1 MIRRIQIVFF
11 FLFVVSFPLLCIQSF
26 REDSFSKK
34 LLTNEEKT
42 VNDFWDSIKN
52 ELQKTEYGYLS
63 KISVEIDGT
72 NYKLEPLLISA
83 DNLIASQE
91 FFWPLNESILKT
103 KTDETKLIIGELIK
117 KGVDSNKFLTEIAKL
132 KVDIDQKVN
141 NFWKREIRDELYL
154 SKYAYLSKTPIKI
167 KDQNYDLGI
176 LIKAANERDEQKAI
190 ITEGSKLKTWT
201 SNLNTNLNFGPIG
214 KKIVHAKTE
223 LVRLVNAKVSPEQF
237 VNTLKELK
245 QKSEEELNTL
255 WEGIKDELK
264 KFRSGYIHL
273 LKKMKIKNRIFYDL
287 WPIFTTAF
295 DENKHKQ
302 KVSEFDLETKAA
314 LQNLVNEGIDS
325 QTFIDA
331 LTKEQKD
338 GINKINNNKNQED
351 KTSLVVGLA
360 TGGSVLVAAGVGGFL
375 YWFFKV
381 RKTS

>member
-1 MIRRIQIVFF
+1 M
-11 FLFVVSFPLLCIQSF
+11 
-26 REDSFSKK
+26 
-34 LLTNEEKT
+34 
-42 VNDFWDSIKN
+42 
-52 ELQKTEYGYLS
+52 S

-83 DNLIASQE
+83 DNLIANQE

-103 KTDETKLIIGELIK
+103 KTLKTKTDEAKLIIGELIK
-117 KGVDSNKFLTEIAKL
+117 KGVDSNKFLIEIAKL
-132 KVDIDQKVN
+132 KVNSDQEVN
-141 NFWKREIRDELYL
+141 NFWKKEIRDELYL

-167 KDQNYDLGI
+167 KDQNYDLGT
-176 LIKAANERDEQKAI
+176 LIKAANERDEEKAI

-201 SNLNTNLNFGPIG
+201 SNLNTNLNFGSIG

-223 LVRLVNAKVSPEQF
+223 LVRLVNAKVTPEQF
-237 VNTLKELK
+237 LNTLRELK

-264 KFRSGYIHL
+264 KFRPGYIHL

-287 WPIFTTAF
+287 WPVFTNAF
-295 DENKHKQ
+295 DENKHK
-302 KVSEFDLETKAA
+302 KKGSKLDLETKVA

-325 QTFIDA
+325 QTFINA
-331 LTKEQKD
+331 LTQEQKD
-338 GINKINNNKNQED
+338 GSQEQKDGSNEINNNKNQED

-360 TGGSVLVAAGVGGFL
+360 TGGSVLFIAGVGGFL

-381 RKTS
+381 KKTS